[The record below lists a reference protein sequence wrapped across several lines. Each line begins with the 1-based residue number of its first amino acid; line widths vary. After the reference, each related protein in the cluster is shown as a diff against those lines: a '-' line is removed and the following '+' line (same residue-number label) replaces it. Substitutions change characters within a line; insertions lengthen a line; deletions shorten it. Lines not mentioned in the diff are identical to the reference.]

1 MATRSTASNFR
12 NRQGKHAFVCAKE
25 IQIIEILEIYLWSF
39 FLTNHFSL
47 LESYQLH
54 IIAKYKAR
62 NCYKIEAA
70 FQRYSLKKIILE
82 NSQENPCARVSF
94 LIKLQL
100 KKRLRQSYFPVNIW
114 KFLRTPFFIPHFRW
128 RPEVK
133 LEPSLCSKQNFSSS
147 YFWQPLI
154 S

>member
-25 IQIIEILEIYLWSF
+25 IQINEILEIYVWFF

-54 IIAKYKAR
+54 IIAKCKAR

-70 FQRYSLKKIILE
+70 FQRYSLKKMILKVLK

-100 KKRLRQSYFPVNIW
+100 KKRYRQSYFPVNIW
-114 KFLRTPFFIPHFRW
+114 KFLRSPFFHIALLVAAWGKIRT
-128 RPEVK
+128 K
-133 LEPSLCSKQNFSSS
+133 SMQ
-147 YFWQPLI
+147 
-154 S
+154 